1 MPSAPSTQTKPSLT
15 QKHLDELLAQ
25 KQEMTEK
32 IDAFQK
38 ELKARVLPVEP
49 AIKPVQF
56 QDKLKDTVA
65 QVAATLE
72 KYGAMEYTLIVAATA
87 SDPAA
92 MQFLAPYAGCAM
104 GEWFMQQG
112 RDALIV
118 YDDLGAAAGQT
129 IGYVE
134 GREAASPFDEPTPID
149 AINAALVD
157 EISYAP
163 LTKGIPGKSGGL
175 K

>member
-1 MPSAPSTQTKPSLT
+1 MRLGTVIGRVTLSKTLPAL
-15 QKHLDELLAQ
+15 
-25 KQEMTEK
+25 
-32 IDAFQK
+32 IG
-38 ELKARVLPVEP
+38 ARW
-49 AIKPVQF
+49 
-56 QDKLKDTVA
+56 
-65 QVAATLE
+65 
-72 KYGAMEYTLIVAATA
+72 LIVSPFTREHY
-87 SDPAA
+87 
-92 MQFLAPYAGCAM
+92 QHGAGQTP
-104 GEWFMQQG
+104 GPGKEPS
-112 RDALIV
+112 LIV
-118 YDDLGAAAGQT
+118 YDNLGAASGQT